1 MHLQVTVIKC
11 TSFGKLNSIILVWW
25 EYIMS
30 SICTATASV
39 AILLKHLQRHKKEL
53 NKLEGSIK
61 NNQK

>member
-1 MHLQVTVIKC
+1 
-11 TSFGKLNSIILVWW
+11 
-25 EYIMS
+25 MS